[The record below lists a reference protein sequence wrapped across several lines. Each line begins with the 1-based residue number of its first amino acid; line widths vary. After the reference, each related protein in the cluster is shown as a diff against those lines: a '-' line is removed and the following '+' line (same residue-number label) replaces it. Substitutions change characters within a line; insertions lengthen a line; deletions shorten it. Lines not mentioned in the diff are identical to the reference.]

1 MADTNNRGALPKIMV
16 KSTTISVRP
25 ETKKLLRELGKEGES
40 DDEILRR
47 LMEHVF
53 LKDLSERAN
62 RILRDEEFIPLDE
75 L

>member
-1 MADTNNRGALPKIMV
+1 MV
-16 KSTTISVRP
+16 KSTTISVRL

-47 LMEHVF
+47 LIEHVF
-53 LKDLSERAN
+53 LKDLNERAN

>member
-1 MADTNNRGALPKIMV
+1 MV

-53 LKDLSERAN
+53 LKDLNERAN

>member
-1 MADTNNRGALPKIMV
+1 MV

-25 ETKKLLRELGKEGES
+25 ETRKLLRELGKEGES
-40 DDEILRR
+40 DDKILRR

-53 LKDLSERAN
+53 LKDLNERAN

>member
-1 MADTNNRGALPKIMV
+1 MV

-25 ETKKLLRELGKEGES
+25 ETKKLLRDLRKEGES

-53 LKDLSERAN
+53 LKDLNERAN

>member
-1 MADTNNRGALPKIMV
+1 MV

-25 ETKKLLRELGKEGES
+25 ETKKLLREHGEEGETF
-40 DDEILRR
+40 DEIIRR
-47 LMEHVF
+47 LIEHVY
-53 LKDLSERAN
+53 LKDLNERAN